1 MIDFQ
6 KAFGLLKQAFELKES
21 AVELIRGLH
30 NIRDKHRGCV
40 LTIGKFDGVHLGH
53 QAVLSQ
59 VVEKANE
66 LGMPSTVMVFE
77 PQPEELFTPEQAPA
91 RLSLLRDK
99 YTQLKA
105 LGIDR
110 LLCVKFDRHFA
121 AFSATEFVEGL
132 LVEKLGI
139 KYLVVGDDF
148 RFGKG
153 RVGDFATLVEEGA
166 KCQFDVVS
174 TQSFRLEDCRISS
187 TEVRDALSNDDF
199 TLAQQMLGRPFTIAG
214 KVLHGDKRGR
224 TIGFPTANVLLKRCK
239 APING
244 VFAVTVTVADKIYSG
259 VANIGHRP
267 TVNGQRS
274 QLEVHIFD
282 FNDDVYGQFISVA
295 LVSKI
300 RQEMKFDSFEL
311 LHQQIQKDALTAK
324 TLLYPTSLDLHG
336 GGK

>member
-6 KAFGLLKQAFELKES
+6 QAFGLLKQALGLKES

-30 NIRDKHRGCV
+30 NLRDKHRSCV

-53 QAVLSQ
+53 RAVLSQ
-59 VVEKANE
+59 VVEKAKE
-66 LGMPSTVMVFE
+66 LGLPSTVMVFE

-99 YTQLKA
+99 YTHLKA

-110 LLCVKFDRHFA
+110 LLCVTFDRHFA

-132 LVEKLGI
+132 LVDKLGI

-153 RVGDFATLVEEGA
+153 RVGDFTTLVEEGA

-174 TQSFRLEDCRISS
+174 TQSFRLENCRISS
-187 TEVRDALSNDDF
+187 TAVRDALSNDDF
-199 TLAQQMLGRPFTIAG
+199 ALAQQMLGRPFTIAG

-239 APING
+239 APVNG

-282 FNDDVYGQFISVA
+282 FNDDLYGQFISVA

-311 LHQQIQKDALTAK
+311 LHQQIQKDALTAR
-324 TLLYPTSLDLHG
+324 TLLIAS
-336 GGK
+336 

>member
-1 MIDFQ
+1 M
-6 KAFGLLKQAFELKES
+6 
-21 AVELIRGLH
+21 ELIRGLH
-30 NIRDKHRGCV
+30 NLRDKHRGCV

-66 LGMPSTVMVFE
+66 LGLPSTVMVFE
-77 PQPEELFTPEQAPA
+77 PQPEELFTPEHAPA

-99 YTQLKA
+99 YAQLKA
-105 LGIDR
+105 IGIDR
-110 LLCVKFDRHFA
+110 LLCVTFDRHFA
-121 AFSATEFVEGL
+121 AFSAEEFIEGL
-132 LVEKLGI
+132 LVDKLGI

-153 RVGDFATLVEEGA
+153 RVGNFATLVEEGE

-187 TEVRDALSNDDF
+187 TAIRDALSDDDF
-199 TLAQQMLGRPFTIAG
+199 DLAQQMLGRPFTIAG

-239 APING
+239 APVNG
-244 VFAVTVTVADKIYSG
+244 VFAVIVTVADKNYSG
-259 VANIGHRP
+259 VANIGHRL

-282 FNDDVYGQFISVA
+282 FNDDIYGQFISVA

-324 TLLYPTSLDLHG
+324 TLLAAS
-336 GGK
+336 

>member
-1 MIDFQ
+1 
-6 KAFGLLKQAFELKES
+6 
-21 AVELIRGLH
+21 VELIRGLH

-59 VVEKANE
+59 VVEKAKE
-66 LGMPSTVMVFE
+66 LGFPSTVMVFE
-77 PQPEELFTPEQAPA
+77 PQPEELFTPEHAPA

-110 LLCVKFDRHFA
+110 LLCVKFDRRFA
-121 AFSATEFVEGL
+121 AFSATDFVEGL
-132 LVEKLGI
+132 LVNKLGI
-139 KYLVVGDDF
+139 KFLVVGDDF

-153 RVGDFATLVEEGA
+153 RVGDFATLVEEGE
-166 KCQFDVVS
+166 KCQFEVVS
-174 TQSFRLEDCRISS
+174 TQSFRVDDCRISS
-187 TEVRDALSNDDF
+187 TAVRDALSEDDF
-199 TLAQQMLGRPFTIAG
+199 LLAHQMLGRPFTIAG

-239 APING
+239 APVNG
-244 VFAVTVTVADKIYSG
+244 VFAVNVTVMGRHYSG
-259 VANIGHRP
+259 VANVGHRP

-274 QLEVHIFD
+274 QLEVHLFD
-282 FNDDVYGQFISVA
+282 FDSDIYGQFISVA
-295 LVSKI
+295 LISKI

-311 LHQQIQKDALTAK
+311 LHQQIQKDALVAK
-324 TLLYPTSLDLHG
+324 TLLCPKSL
-336 GGK
+336 

>member
-1 MIDFQ
+1 
-6 KAFGLLKQAFELKES
+6 
-21 AVELIRGLH
+21 VELIRGLH

-59 VVEKANE
+59 VVEKAKE
-66 LGMPSTVMVFE
+66 LGLPSTVMVFE

-105 LGIDR
+105 LGVDR

-121 AFSATEFVEGL
+121 AFSATDFIEGL
-132 LVEKLGI
+132 LVNKLGI

-153 RVGDFATLVEEGA
+153 RVGEFSTLVEEGG
-166 KCQFDVVS
+166 KYQFDVVS

-187 TEVRDALSNDDF
+187 TAVRDALSDNDFD
-199 TLAQQMLGRPFTIAG
+199 LAQQMLGRPFSIAG

-239 APING
+239 APVNG
-244 VFAVTVTVADKIYSG
+244 VFAVSVTVANERYSG

-274 QLEVHIFD
+274 QLEVHLFD
-282 FNDDVYGQFISVA
+282 FDNEIYGQFISVA

-311 LHQQIQKDALTAK
+311 LHQQIQKDALVAK
-324 TLLYPTSLDLHG
+324 TLLYPRSLELHG

>member
-1 MIDFQ
+1 M
-6 KAFGLLKQAFELKES
+6 
-21 AVELIRGLH
+21 ELIRGIQNL
-30 NIRDKHRGCV
+30 RQKHRGCV

-59 VVEKANE
+59 VVEKARE
-66 LGMPSTVMVFE
+66 LGLPATVMVFE

-99 YTQLKA
+99 YIQLKA

-110 LLCVKFDRHFA
+110 LLCVKFDRQFA
-121 AFSATEFVEGL
+121 DFSATEFVEGL

-139 KYLVVGDDF
+139 QYLVVGDDF

-153 RVGDFATLVEEGA
+153 RVGDFSTLQNEGE
-166 KCQFDVVS
+166 KCQFEVVS
-174 TQSFRLEDCRISS
+174 TQSLRLEACRVSS
-187 TEVRDALSNDDF
+187 TAVRDALSHDDF
-199 TLAQQMLGRPFTIAG
+199 VLANQMLGRPFTIAG

-239 APING
+239 APVNG
-244 VFAVTVTVADKIYSG
+244 VFAVKVTVVDKCYSG

-274 QLEVHIFD
+274 QLEVHLFD
-282 FNDDVYGQFISVA
+282 FDGDLYGQFITVA

-311 LHQQIQKDALTAK
+311 LHKQIQKDALAAK
-324 TLLYPTSLDLHG
+324 TLLTAS
-336 GGK
+336 

>member
-1 MIDFQ
+1 M
-6 KAFGLLKQAFELKES
+6 
-21 AVELIRGLH
+21 ELIRGLH
-30 NIRDKHRGCV
+30 NIRDQHRGCV

-53 QAVLSQ
+53 QSVLSQ
-59 VVEKANE
+59 VVEKAKE
-66 LGMPSTVMVFE
+66 LGLPSTVMVFE
-77 PQPEELFTPEQAPA
+77 PQPEELFTPEHAPA

-110 LLCVKFDRHFA
+110 LLCVKFDGHFA
-121 AFSATEFVEGL
+121 AFSATDFVEGL
-132 LVEKLGI
+132 LVDKLGI
-139 KYLVVGDDF
+139 KFLVVGDDF

-153 RVGDFATLVEEGA
+153 RVGDFATLVAEGE
-166 KCQFDVVS
+166 KCQFEVAS

-187 TEVRDALSNDDF
+187 TAVREALSDNDFD
-199 TLAQQMLGRPFTIAG
+199 LAQQMLGRPFTIAG

-239 APING
+239 APVNG
-244 VFAVTVTVADKIYSG
+244 VFAVIVNVAEKSYSG

-274 QLEVHIFD
+274 QLEVHLFD
-282 FNDDVYGQFISVA
+282 FSDDLYGQFISVA

-300 RQEMKFDSFEL
+300 REEMKFDSFEL
-311 LHQQIQKDALTAK
+311 LHQQILKDALAAK
-324 TLLYPTSLDLHG
+324 TLLNPNSLELRG
-336 GGK
+336 GE

>member
-1 MIDFQ
+1 M
-6 KAFGLLKQAFELKES
+6 
-21 AVELIRGLH
+21 ELIRGLH

-59 VVEKANE
+59 VVEKAKE
-66 LGMPSTVMVFE
+66 MGLPSTVMVFE
-77 PQPEELFTPEQAPA
+77 PQPEELFTPAQAPA

-110 LLCVKFDRHFA
+110 LLCVKFDRNFA
-121 AFSATEFVEGL
+121 AFSASEFVEGL
-132 LVEKLGI
+132 LVGKLGV
-139 KYLVVGDDF
+139 KFLVVGDDF

-153 RVGDFATLVEEGA
+153 RVGSFSTLVDEGG
-166 KCQFDVVS
+166 KGGFDVVS

-187 TEVRDALSNDDF
+187 TAVRDALSDNDFD
-199 TLAQQMLGRPFTIAG
+199 LAQQMLGRPFTIAG

-239 APING
+239 APVNG
-244 VFAVTVTVADKIYSG
+244 VFAVTVTVADKHYSG

-274 QLEVHIFD
+274 QLEVHMFD
-282 FNDDVYGQFISVA
+282 FNSDIYGQFISVA
-295 LVSKI
+295 LVKKI
-300 RQEMKFDSFEL
+300 RQEKKFDSFEL
-311 LHQQIQKDALTAK
+311 LHQQIQKDALAAK
-324 TLLYPTSLDLHG
+324 KLLNPKSLELHG

>member
-1 MIDFQ
+1 M
-6 KAFGLLKQAFELKES
+6 
-21 AVELIRGLH
+21 ELIRGLH
-30 NIRDKHRGCV
+30 NIREKHQGCV

-53 QAVLSQ
+53 QAVLTQ
-59 VVEKANE
+59 VVEKAKALN
-66 LGMPSTVMVFE
+66 LPSTVMVFE
-77 PQPEELFTPEQAPA
+77 PQPEELFTPERAPA

-121 AFSATEFVEGL
+121 NYSATDFVEGL
-132 LVEKLGI
+132 LVNKLGI

-153 RVGDFATLVEEGA
+153 RVGDFDTLVAEGK
-166 KCQFDVVS
+166 KCHFDVVS
-174 TQSFRLEDCRISS
+174 TQSFRLAKCRISS
-187 TEVRDALSNDDF
+187 TAIRHAIRQNDFAL
-199 TLAQQMLGRPFTIAG
+199 AEQMLGRPFTIAG

-239 APING
+239 APVNG
-244 VFAVTVTVADKIYSG
+244 VFAVNVTVNNQVYAG

-274 QLEVHIFD
+274 QLEVHLFD
-282 FNDDVYGQFISVA
+282 FSGNLYGQFISVA
-295 LVSKI
+295 LLSKI
-300 RQEMKFDSFEL
+300 REEMKFDSFEL
-311 LHQQIQKDALTAK
+311 LHKQIQLDAIEAK
-324 TLLYPTSLDLHG
+324 RRLAVS
-336 GGK
+336 

>member
-66 LGMPSTVMVFE
+66 LGLPSTVMVFE

-132 LVEKLGI
+132 LVDKLGI

>member
-1 MIDFQ
+1 M
-6 KAFGLLKQAFELKES
+6 
-21 AVELIRGLH
+21 ELIRGLH
-30 NIRDKHRGCV
+30 NIRDRHRGCV

-59 VVEKANE
+59 VVEKAKE
-66 LGMPSTVMVFE
+66 LGLPSTVMVFE
-77 PQPEELFTPEQAPA
+77 PQPEELFTPEKAPA

-110 LLCVKFDRHFA
+110 LLCVKFDRRFA
-121 AFSATEFVEGL
+121 SFSAKDFVEGL
-132 LVEKLGI
+132 LVNKLGI
-139 KYLVVGDDF
+139 KFLVVGDDF
-148 RFGKG
+148 RFGRG
-153 RVGDFATLVEEGA
+153 RVGDFATLVEEGE

-187 TEVRDALSNDDF
+187 TAVRDALSQNNFD
-199 TLAQQMLGRPFTIAG
+199 LAQQMLGRPFAIAG

-239 APING
+239 APVNG
-244 VFAVTVTVADKIYSG
+244 VFAVIVSVAGRQYPG

-274 QLEVHIFD
+274 QLEVHLFD
-282 FNDDVYGQFISVA
+282 FNSDLYGQFISVA
-295 LVSKI
+295 LVCKI
-300 RQEMKFDSFEL
+300 REEMKFDSFEL
-311 LHQQIQKDALTAK
+311 LHQQIQKDAKAARK
-324 TLLYPTSLDLHG
+324 LLSDS
-336 GGK
+336 